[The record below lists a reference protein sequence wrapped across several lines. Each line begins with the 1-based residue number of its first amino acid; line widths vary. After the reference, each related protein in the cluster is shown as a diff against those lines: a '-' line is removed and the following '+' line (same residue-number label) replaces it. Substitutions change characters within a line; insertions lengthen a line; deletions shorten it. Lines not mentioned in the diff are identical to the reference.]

1 MAYWSSITD
10 CSYKPCVPHQQPR
23 LTTQKGKKK
32 KKRKQQIKRNGYCSK
47 MMSREAKHPLLE
59 FGIFFLIIQDK

>member
-47 MMSREAKHPLLE
+47 MICLE
-59 FGIFFLIIQDK
+59 KPNIHFWNLVYFS